1 MSDSILFDMDGTL
14 VDWAKPNAISWN
26 ETFRRYGWWECE
38 LTGEDFRHYAGHTT
52 SEIGKLCFP
61 NVPEEESY
69 RRIAIA
75 SEEEVPNLLKNAK
88 WEHCYLPNK
97 EFLPELAKKYRLFIV
112 SNCMAGYIDAFFTLY
127 GGREAVIDYRDN
139 RDGVTKDENI
149 RRIIAQYDLKD
160 PLYVGD
166 TPMDQKAALAA
177 GASFLFAA
185 YGYGK
190 VEDAPRIERLA
201 DLLTFEK

>member
-1 MSDSILFDMDGTL
+1 MRDAILFDMDGTL

-26 ETFRRYGWWECE
+26 ETFRRYGWWERE
-38 LTGEDFRHYAGHTT
+38 LTGEDFRNIAGHTT
-52 SEIGKLCFP
+52 AEIGKMCFP
-61 NVPEEESY
+61 NIPEEESY

-75 SEEEVPNLLKNAK
+75 SAEEVPNLLINAK

-97 EFLPELAKKYRLFIV
+97 EFLPELAKKYKIFII

-139 RDGVTKDENI
+139 RDGISKPENI
-149 RRIIAQYDLKD
+149 RQIVAQYGLKN

-166 TPMDQKAALAA
+166 TVMDQKAAQEA
-177 GASFLFAA
+177 GVSFLFAS

-190 VEDAPRIERLA
+190 VEGAPRLEKLA
-201 DLLTFEK
+201 DLLHFEN

>member
-26 ETFRRYGWWECE
+26 QTFCRYGWWERE
-38 LTGEDFRHYAGHTT
+38 LQGKDFRLYAGHTT
-52 SEIGKLCFP
+52 AEIGKMCFP
-61 NVPEEESY
+61 NIPEEESY
-69 RRIAIA
+69 RRIAVA
-75 SEEEVPNLLKNAK
+75 SEEEVPNLLINAK

-97 EFLPELAKKYRLFIV
+97 DFLHELAKKYRLFIV

-127 GGREAVIDYRDN
+127 GGREDVIDYRDN
-139 RDGVTKDENI
+139 RDGVPKAENI
-149 RRIIAQYDLKD
+149 RRIVKQYGLKD
-160 PLYVGD
+160 PSYVGD
-166 TPMDQKAALAA
+166 TIMDQQAARDA
-177 GASFLFAA
+177 GVKFLFAA

-190 VEDAPRIERLA
+190 VEGTPYIDKLA